1 MKQNHKKILTFIIMS
16 VFLVTVSLLD
26 PKGDILKMFDVNFEK
41 SSYFEKCIPTSE
53 QVGTSTQNIA
63 SSTTNSL
70 LEVVRVIDGDTIEVN
85 NNCESLTVRLIGIN
99 TPETLDPRKP
109 VECFG
114 KEASAYAKSLLENT
128 QVQIEIDETQGEFD
142 KYGRYLGYVI
152 MKDGTNYNR
161 KMLEQGFAYEYTY
174 NTPYKYQTEFKQ
186 AQSDAQAN
194 GKGLWSAETCNGL
207 K

>member
-1 MKQNHKKILTFIIMS
+1 MKQNHKKLLTFIIIS
-16 VFLVTVSLLD
+16 VFLLAVSLLD
-26 PKGDILKMFDVNFEK
+26 PKGDVLKVFDENFDK
-41 SSYFEKCIPTSE
+41 SSYFKNCVPTNE
-53 QVGTSTQNIA
+53 LAGTSTQNIA

-99 TPETLDPRKP
+99 TPETLDPRRP

-128 QVQIEIDETQGEFD
+128 QVKIETDGTQGEFD
-142 KYGRYLGYVI
+142 KYGRHLGYVI
-152 MKDGTNYNR
+152 MKDGTNYN
-161 KMLEQGFAYEYTY
+161 KIMLEQGYAYEYTY
-174 NTPYKYQTEFKQ
+174 NTPYKYQTEFKK
-186 AQSDAQAN
+186 AQADAKAN
-194 GKGLWSAETCNGL
+194 NKGLWSAETCNGL